1 MCEIRATLFATQWSL
16 LKVIRRSPTYSV
28 VRSPDGRENTV
39 STAERVLLLTTG
51 RTHRIRQEEP
61 TEFFPES
68 DHVGG
73 NDIGDVAAEEAD
85 GLQGER
91 EIDESSVPE
100 DVVSDSVP
108 TLPNR

>member
-39 STAERVLLLTTG
+39 STADLAPCPPAHNDRNNPPNSDT
-51 RTHRIRQEEP
+51 
-61 TEFFPES
+61 FPES